1 MSSCLSQGF
10 SVLPGNSLK
19 IKILVGGGEQADG
32 SAGKVL
38 VVQSGGPEFR
48 SLTRILKDRC
58 NDTFL

>member
-1 MSSCLSQGF
+1 MSSCLSLGF

-19 IKILVGGGEQADG
+19 IKILVGGRG

-58 NDTFL
+58 NDTLL